1 MNRIPVK
8 KSEEIVRCI
17 ICKTDMNVDDFAEHA
32 VGMHLDDVLD
42 LIDDDEIIECLS
54 EYIQEHIKPQ
64 RVK

>member
-17 ICKTDMNVDDFAEHA
+17 ICKTDMDVDDFVEHV

-42 LIDDDEIIECLS
+42 LIDDDEIIESLS
-54 EYIQEHIKPQ
+54 EYTQEHIK
-64 RVK
+64 